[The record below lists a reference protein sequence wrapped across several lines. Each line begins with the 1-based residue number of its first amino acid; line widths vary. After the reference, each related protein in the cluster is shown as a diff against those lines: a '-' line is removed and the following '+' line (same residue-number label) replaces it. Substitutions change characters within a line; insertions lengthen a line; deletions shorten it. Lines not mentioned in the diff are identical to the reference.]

1 MNTSS
6 PNAARASSTISHM
19 LRKSLSKGHALAVGA
34 ILGVLGSC
42 SIAPPSPPS
51 PPEKSEPA
59 PVDAAPPVAA
69 APLSPPAKPAPQVRK
84 TSKSRWVSVAWDELP
99 GWPHDATIS
108 AWPSLLKSCERPAA
122 GWSATCESARSLREP
137 DETRVRGWLQTH
149 LQPYRVEPLDGAGD
163 GLITG
168 YYEPLFAA
176 SRVRRPGFQVPLY
189 APPADLAQRRPW
201 WTRAQIE
208 SDAKV
213 RAALRGREI
222 AFLADPLDAL
232 VLHIQGSGRLR
243 IVEPDGRTRLVRAAF
258 AGHNDHPYR
267 SIGRWLVEQGEITL
281 EQASWPGI
289 KAWARANPARV
300 RGLLNVNPRYV
311 FFREEPLA
319 DPSVGP
325 VGAQGVPLTPGR
337 SIAVDKESIPYGTPV
352 WIDTTEPAVGAAA
365 PRARALQRLVVAQ
378 DTGGAITGA
387 LRADYFW
394 GWGDGAEEFAGRMKQ
409 TLRMWVLIPRS

>member
-1 MNTSS
+1 M
-6 PNAARASSTISHM
+6 
-19 LRKSLSKGHALAVGA
+19 
-34 ILGVLGSC
+34 
-42 SIAPPSPPS
+42 
-51 PPEKSEPA
+51 
-59 PVDAAPPVAA
+59 
-69 APLSPPAKPAPQVRK
+69 VR
-84 TSKSRWVSVAWDELP
+84 TTPKSRWVSVAWDELP
-99 GWPHDATIS
+99 GWPHDTTIY

-122 GWSATCESARSLREP
+122 GWAAACESARSLRDP
-137 DETRVRGWLQTH
+137 DESRVRSWLQTH
-149 LQPYRVEPLDGAGD
+149 LQPFRVEPLEGSGH

-168 YYEPLFAA
+168 YYEPLVVA
-176 SRVRRPGFQVPLY
+176 SRTRRPGFQVPLY
-189 APPADLAQRRPW
+189 AAPADLAKRKPW

-208 SDAKV
+208 SEPVA

-222 AFLADPLDAL
+222 AFVADPLDAL
-232 VLHIQGSGRLR
+232 VLQIQGSGRLR
-243 IVEPDGRTRLVRAAF
+243 IAEPDGRTRLVRAAF

-267 SIGRWLVEQGEITL
+267 SIGRWLVEQGALTL

-289 KAWARANPARV
+289 KAWARANPGRV
-300 RGLLNVNPRYV
+300 RELLNVNPRYV

-325 VGAQGVPLTPGR
+325 LGAQGVPLTPGR

-352 WIDTTEPAVGAAA
+352 WIDTTEPGVGDLP

-378 DTGGAITGA
+378 DTGGAITGP

-409 TLRMWVLIPRS
+409 TLRMWVLIPRT